1 MTEKIGLIGPG
12 IMGQPMGMNLINAG
26 YPLWVY
32 SRRASRAQPLVDAGA
47 TLCDR
52 PKAVAEHADIIIS
65 IVSDTPDV
73 EAVVLNENGV
83 LEGASAGNI
92 LVDMSTISP
101 IATRKIAGK
110 LGEKGVEMLDAPV
123 SGGDVGAKNGTLSIM
138 VGGKSEVFKRVK
150 PIFDVLGKNIVHVG
164 DTGAGQVAKACNQIL
179 VAEHINAAGEALLL
193 ARACGVDP
201 EKVRQALLGG
211 FAYSKVLEIHG
222 ERMLTRNF
230 NPGFKAKLHKKD
242 MHIVLDTMEE
252 KGLDLPTAKAV
263 TEALDQAVANSDSEL
278 DSTVL
283 VKILE
288 AKNSVHIG

>member
-1 MTEKIGLIGPG
+1 MSEKIGLIGPG

-26 YPLWVY
+26 FELWVF
-32 SRRASRAQPLVDAGA
+32 SRTPERAQPLVDAGA
-47 TLCDR
+47 TFCDT
-52 PKAVAEHADIIIS
+52 PAAVARSADITIS

-73 EAVVLNENGV
+73 EAVVLDENGV
-83 LEGASAGNI
+83 LEGASAGKV

-101 IATRKIAGK
+101 IATREIARK
-110 LGEKGVEMLDAPV
+110 LAAKGVEMLDAPV
-123 SGGDVGAKNGTLSIM
+123 SGGDVGARNGTLSIM
-138 VGGKSEVFKRVK
+138 VGGKPVVFERVK
-150 PIFDVLGKNIVHVG
+150 PVFDVLGKNIIHVG

-211 FAYSKVLEIHG
+211 FAYSKVLEVHG

-230 NPGFKAKLHKKD
+230 QPGFKAKLHMKD
-242 MHIVLDTMEE
+242 MDIVMSTAAEE
-252 KGLDLPTAKAV
+252 ELDLPTARAV
-263 TEALDQAVANSDSEL
+263 TDAIHQAVANGDGEL

-283 VKILE
+283 VRILE
-288 AKNSVHIG
+288 ARNSIEIG

>member
-1 MTEKIGLIGPG
+1 MTERIGLIGPG
-12 IMGQPMGMNLINAG
+12 IMGQPMSMNLINAG

-32 SRRASRAQPLVDAGA
+32 SRTASRAQPLVDAGA
-47 TLCDR
+47 TLCDTPR
-52 PKAVAEHADIIIS
+52 AVAEQADIIIS

-73 EAVVLNENGV
+73 EAVLLNGNGV
-83 LEGASAGNI
+83 LEGVTAGKVV
-92 LVDMSTISP
+92 VDMSTISP
-101 IATRKIAGK
+101 IATRKIAGQ

-123 SGGDVGAKNGTLSIM
+123 SGGDVGARNGTLSIM
-138 VGGKSEVFKRVK
+138 VGGKPEVFERVK
-150 PIFDVLGKNIVHVG
+150 PVFEVLGKNIVHVG
-164 DTGAGQVAKACNQIL
+164 DGGAGQVAKACNQIL

-230 NPGFKAKLHKKD
+230 QPGFKARLHQKD
-242 MHIVLDTMEE
+242 MHIVLDTMAE

-263 TEALDQAVANSDSEL
+263 TGALDQAVANSDSEL

-288 AKNSVHIG
+288 ANNSVDIG

>member
-1 MTEKIGLIGPG
+1 MTEKVGLIGPG

-26 YPLWVY
+26 YSLWVF
-32 SRRASRAQPLVDAGA
+32 SRTSERAQPLVDAGA
-47 TLCDR
+47 TRCDT
-52 PKAVAEHADIIIS
+52 PKSVAEQADITIS

-73 EAVVLNENGV
+73 EAVVLDENGV
-83 LEGASAGNI
+83 LEGASAGKV

-101 IATRKIAGK
+101 IATRKISAA
-110 LGEKGVEMLDAPV
+110 LGEKGMEMLDAPV
-123 SGGDVGAKNGTLSIM
+123 SGGDVGARNGTLSIM
-138 VGGKSEVFKRVK
+138 VGGKPEVFERVK
-150 PIFDVLGKNIVHVG
+150 PIFEVLGKSIVHVG
-164 DTGAGQVAKACNQIL
+164 DAGAGQVAKACNQIL

-211 FAYSKVLEIHG
+211 FAYSRVLEVHG

-230 NPGFKAKLHKKD
+230 EPGFKAKLHKKD
-242 MHIVLDTMEE
+242 MHIVLDTMAE
-252 KGLDLPTAKAV
+252 KGLDLPTARSV
-263 TEALDQAVANSDSEL
+263 TAALDEAVANSDSEL

-288 AKNSVHIG
+288 ANNKVSIG

>member
-1 MTEKIGLIGPG
+1 MTERIGLIGPG

-32 SRRASRAQPLVDAGA
+32 SRTASRAQPLVDAGA
-47 TLCDR
+47 TLCDSPR
-52 PKAVAEHADIIIS
+52 AVAEQADIIIS

-73 EAVVLNENGV
+73 EAVLLNENGV
-83 LEGASAGNI
+83 FEGASAGKI
-92 LVDMSTISP
+92 VVDMSTISP
-101 IATRKIAGK
+101 IATRKIAAQ
-110 LGEKGVEMLDAPV
+110 LAEKGVEMLDAPV
-123 SGGDVGAKNGTLSIM
+123 SGGDVGARNATLSIM
-138 VGGKSEVFKRVK
+138 VGGKPEVFERVK
-150 PIFDVLGKNIVHVG
+150 PVFEVLGKSIVHVG
-164 DTGAGQVAKACNQIL
+164 DAGAGQVAKACNQIL

-230 NPGFKAKLHKKD
+230 QPGFKARLHQKD
-242 MHIVLDTMEE
+242 MHIVLDTMTE

-263 TEALDQAVANSDSEL
+263 TEALDQAVADSDSEL

-288 AKNSVHIG
+288 AKNSVDIG

>member
-12 IMGQPMGMNLINAG
+12 IMGQPMGMSIIRAG
-26 YPLWVY
+26 HPLWVY
-32 SRRASRAQPLVDAGA
+32 ARTPERAQPLVDAGA
-47 TLCDR
+47 TFCYT
-52 PKAVAEHADIIIS
+52 PKAVAEQADIIIS

-73 EAVVLNENGV
+73 EAVVMGDDGV
-83 LEGASAGNI
+83 LAGAASGKV

-101 IATRKIAGK
+101 IATREMSRK
-110 LGEKGVEMLDAPV
+110 LAEQGVDMLDAPV

-138 VGGKSEVFKRVK
+138 VGGPESVFERVK
-150 PIFDVLGKNIVHVG
+150 PVFEVLGKNIVHVG

-193 ARACGVDP
+193 ARACGADP

-211 FAYSKVLEIHG
+211 FAYSKVLEVHG

-230 NPGFKAKLHKKD
+230 DPGFKAKLHKKD

-252 KGLDLPTAKAV
+252 KGLELPTARAV
-263 TEALDQAVANSDSEL
+263 TEALDQAVANGDGEL

-283 VKILE
+283 IKTLE
-288 AKNSVHIG
+288 SNNSLDIA

>member
-1 MTEKIGLIGPG
+1 MTERIGLIGPG

-32 SRRASRAQPLVDAGA
+32 SRTASRAQPLVDAGA
-47 TLCDR
+47 TLCDSPR
-52 PKAVAEHADIIIS
+52 AVAEQADIIIS

-73 EAVVLNENGV
+73 EAVLLNENGV
-83 LEGASAGNI
+83 LEGASAGKVV
-92 LVDMSTISP
+92 VDMSTISP
-101 IATRKIAGK
+101 IATRKIAAQ
-110 LGEKGVEMLDAPV
+110 LAEKGVEMLDAPV
-123 SGGDVGAKNGTLSIM
+123 SGGDVGARNATLSIM
-138 VGGKSEVFKRVK
+138 VGGKPEVFERVK
-150 PIFDVLGKNIVHVG
+150 PVFEVMGKSIVHVG
-164 DTGAGQVAKACNQIL
+164 DAGAGQVAKACNQIL

-230 NPGFKAKLHKKD
+230 QPGFKARLHQKD
-242 MHIVLDTMEE
+242 MHIVLDTMTE

-263 TEALDQAVANSDSEL
+263 TEALDQAVADSDSEL

-288 AKNSVHIG
+288 AKNSVDIG

>member
-32 SRRASRAQPLVDAGA
+32 SRTASRAQPLVDAGA
-47 TLCDR
+47 TWCDTPR
-52 PKAVAEHADIIIS
+52 AVAEQADIIIS

-73 EAVVLNENGV
+73 EAVLLNENGV
-83 LEGASAGNI
+83 LEGVTAGKVV
-92 LVDMSTISP
+92 VDMSTISP
-101 IATRKIAGK
+101 IATRKIAGQ

-123 SGGDVGAKNGTLSIM
+123 SGGDVGARNGTLSIM
-138 VGGKSEVFKRVK
+138 VGGKPDVFERVK
-150 PIFDVLGKNIVHVG
+150 PVFEVLGKNIVHVG
-164 DTGAGQVAKACNQIL
+164 DAGAGQVAKACNQIL

-230 NPGFKAKLHKKD
+230 QPGFKARLHQKD
-242 MHIVLDTMEE
+242 MHIVLDTMAE
-252 KGLDLPTAKAV
+252 KGLNLPTAKAV

-288 AKNSVHIG
+288 ANNAVDIG

>member
-26 YPLWVY
+26 FPLWVF
-32 SRRASRAQPLVDAGA
+32 SRTASRAQPLVDAGA
-47 TLCDR
+47 TMCDT
-52 PKAVAEHADIIIS
+52 PAAVAEEADIIIV

-73 EAVVLNENGV
+73 EAVVLGDNGV
-83 LEGASAGNI
+83 LAGASAGKV

-101 IATRKIAGK
+101 IATRSIAGK
-110 LGEKGVEMLDAPV
+110 LAEKGVEMLDAPV
-123 SGGDVGAKNGTLSIM
+123 SGGDVGARNGTLSIM
-138 VGGKSEVFKRVK
+138 VGGKPDVFERVR
-150 PIFDVLGKNIVHVG
+150 PVFEILGKNIVHVG

-193 ARACGVDP
+193 ARACGADP

-211 FAYSKVLEIHG
+211 FAYSKVLEVHG

-230 NPGFKAKLHKKD
+230 KPGFKARLHKKD
-242 MHIVLDTMEE
+242 MHIVMNTADEE
-252 KGLDLPTAKAV
+252 GLDLPTARAV
-263 TEALDQAVANSDSEL
+263 TEAIDQAVENGDGEL

-283 VKILE
+283 VRILE
-288 AKNSVHIG
+288 ARNGVDIG

>member
-1 MTEKIGLIGPG
+1 MTERIGLIGPG

-32 SRRASRAQPLVDAGA
+32 SRTASRAQPLVDAGA
-47 TLCDR
+47 TLCDSPR
-52 PKAVAEHADIIIS
+52 AVAEQADIIIS

-73 EAVVLNENGV
+73 EAVLLNENGV
-83 LEGASAGNI
+83 LEGASAGKVV
-92 LVDMSTISP
+92 VDMSTISP
-101 IATRKIAGK
+101 IATRKIAAQ
-110 LGEKGVEMLDAPV
+110 LAEKGVEMLDAPV
-123 SGGDVGAKNGTLSIM
+123 SGGDVGARNATLSIM
-138 VGGKSEVFKRVK
+138 VGGKAEVFERVK
-150 PIFDVLGKNIVHVG
+150 PVFEVLGKSIVHVG
-164 DTGAGQVAKACNQIL
+164 DAGAGQVAKACNQIL

-230 NPGFKAKLHKKD
+230 QPGFKARLHQKD
-242 MHIVLDTMEE
+242 MHIVLDTMTE

-263 TEALDQAVANSDSEL
+263 TEALDQAVAGSDSEL

-288 AKNSVHIG
+288 AKNSVDIG

>member
-26 YPLWVY
+26 YSLWVF
-32 SRRASRAQPLVDAGA
+32 SRTPERAQPLVDAGA
-47 TLCDR
+47 TRCDT
-52 PKAVAEHADIIIS
+52 PKAVAEQADVIIS

-73 EAVVLNENGV
+73 EAVVLDENGV
-83 LEGASAGNI
+83 IDGAGDGKV

-101 IATRKIAGK
+101 IATREIAAK
-110 LGEKGVEMLDAPV
+110 LAEKGMEMLDAPV

-138 VGGKSEVFKRVK
+138 VGGKPEVFERVK
-150 PIFDVLGKNIVHVG
+150 PIFEVLGKNIIHVG
-164 DTGAGQVAKACNQIL
+164 ETGAGQVAKACNQIL

-211 FAYSKVLEIHG
+211 FAYSKVLEVHG

-230 NPGFKAKLHKKD
+230 DPGFKAKLHKKD

-263 TEALDQAVANSDSEL
+263 TDALDQAVASSDSEL

-288 AKNSVHIG
+288 ARNKVSIG

>member
-12 IMGQPMGMNLINAG
+12 IMGQPMGMNLIRAG

-32 SRRASRAQPLVDAGA
+32 GRTPERAEPLVDAGA
-47 TLCDR
+47 SFCETPR
-52 PKAVAEHADIIIS
+52 AVAEQADIIIS

-73 EAVVLNENGV
+73 EAVVWGDDGV
-83 LEGASAGNI
+83 LAGAASGKV

-101 IATRKIAGK
+101 IATREMSRA
-110 LGEKGVEMLDAPV
+110 LAEQGVDMLDAPV

-138 VGGKSEVFKRVK
+138 VGGPDAAFERVK
-150 PIFDVLGKNIVHVG
+150 PVFEVLGKNIVHVG

-211 FAYSKVLEIHG
+211 FAYSKVLEVHG

-230 NPGFKAKLHKKD
+230 EPGFKSKLHKKD
-242 MHIVLDTMEE
+242 MHIVIDTMEE
-252 KGLDLPTAKAV
+252 KGLDLPTARAV
-263 TEALDQAVANSDSEL
+263 TEALDQAVANGDSEL

-283 VKILE
+283 IKILE
-288 AKNSVHIG
+288 ANNSVNIA

>member
-12 IMGQPMGMNLINAG
+12 IMGQPMGMNLLNAG
-26 YPLWVY
+26 YPLWVF
-32 SRRASRAQPLVDAGA
+32 SRTPSRAQPLVDAGA
-47 TLCDR
+47 TLCDT
-52 PKAVAEHADIIIS
+52 PKAVAEQADIIIS

-73 EAVVLNENGV
+73 EAVVLDENGL
-83 LEGASAGNI
+83 LEGASAGKV

-110 LGEKGVEMLDAPV
+110 LAEKGIEMLDAPV

-138 VGGKSEVFKRVK
+138 VGGKPEVFDRVK
-150 PIFDVLGKNIVHVG
+150 PVFDVLGKNIVHVG

-211 FAYSKVLEIHG
+211 FAHSKVLEVHG

-230 NPGFKAKLHKKD
+230 QPGFKARLHKKD

-252 KGLDLPTAKAV
+252 KSLDLPTATAV
-263 TEALDQAVANSDSEL
+263 TEALDQAVANGDSEL

-283 VKILE
+283 IKIME
-288 AKNSVHIG
+288 ARNSVDIG

>member
-1 MTEKIGLIGPG
+1 
-12 IMGQPMGMNLINAG
+12 MGMNLIEAG
-26 YPLWVY
+26 YPLWVF
-32 SRRASRAQPLVDAGA
+32 SRTASRAQPLVDAGA
-47 TLCDR
+47 VLCDT
-52 PKAVAEHADIIIS
+52 PKAVAEQSDIVIS

-73 EAVVLNENGV
+73 EAVALGANGV
-83 LEGASAGNI
+83 HEGASAGDV

-101 IATRKIAGK
+101 IATRRISAV
-110 LGEKGVEMLDAPV
+110 LGEKGIEMLDAPV

-138 VGGKSEVFKRVK
+138 VGGQADVFERVK
-150 PIFDVLGKNIVHVG
+150 PVFGVLGKNIVHVG
-164 DTGAGQVAKACNQIL
+164 DSGAGQVAKACNQIL

-211 FAYSKVLEIHG
+211 FAYSRVLEVHG

-230 NPGFKAKLHKKD
+230 QPGFKARLHKKD
-242 MHIVLDTMEE
+242 MHIALDTMVE

-263 TEALDQAVANSDSEL
+263 AAALDQAVASSDGEL

-283 VKILE
+283 VKVLE
-288 AKNSVHIG
+288 AGNPVSIG

>member
-26 YPLWVY
+26 FPLWVF
-32 SRRASRAQPLVDAGA
+32 SRTPSRAQPLVDAGA
-47 TLCDR
+47 TRCDT
-52 PKAVAEHADIIIS
+52 PAAVAEEADIIIS

-73 EAVVLNENGV
+73 EAVVLDDNGV
-83 LEGASAGNI
+83 LAGVSAGKV

-101 IATRKIAGK
+101 IATRSIAGK
-110 LGEKGVEMLDAPV
+110 LAEKGVEMLDAPV
-123 SGGDVGAKNGTLSIM
+123 SGGEAGAQNGTLSIM
-138 VGGKSEVFKRVK
+138 VGGKPDVFERVK
-150 PIFDVLGKNIVHVG
+150 PVFDVLGKNIVHVG

-193 ARACGVDP
+193 ARACGADP

-211 FAYSKVLEIHG
+211 FAYSKVLEVHG

-230 NPGFKAKLHKKD
+230 KPGFKAKLHKKD
-242 MHIVLDTMEE
+242 MHIVMNTAEE
-252 KGLDLPTAKAV
+252 KGLDLPTARAV
-263 TEALDQAVANSDSEL
+263 TEAIDRAVEDGDGEL

-283 VKILE
+283 VRILE
-288 AKNSVHIG
+288 ARNGVDIG

>member
-1 MTEKIGLIGPG
+1 MTEKVGLIGPG

-26 YPLWVY
+26 YSLWVF
-32 SRRASRAQPLVDAGA
+32 SRTPERAQPLVDAGA
-47 TLCDR
+47 TRCDT
-52 PKAVAEHADIIIS
+52 PKSVAEQADITIS

-73 EAVVLNENGV
+73 EAVVLDENGV
-83 LEGASAGNI
+83 LEGASAGKV

-101 IATRKIAGK
+101 IATRKISAA
-110 LGEKGVEMLDAPV
+110 LGEKGMEMLDAPV
-123 SGGDVGAKNGTLSIM
+123 SGGDVGARNGTLSIM
-138 VGGKSEVFKRVK
+138 VGGKPEVFERVK
-150 PIFDVLGKNIVHVG
+150 PIFEVLGKSIVHVG
-164 DTGAGQVAKACNQIL
+164 DAGAGQVAKACNQIL

-211 FAYSKVLEIHG
+211 FAYSRVLEVHG

-230 NPGFKAKLHKKD
+230 EPGFKAKLHKKD
-242 MHIVLDTMEE
+242 MHIVLDTMAE
-252 KGLDLPTAKAV
+252 KGLDLPTARSV
-263 TEALDQAVANSDSEL
+263 TAALDEAVANSDSEL

-288 AKNSVHIG
+288 ANNKVSIG

>member
-12 IMGQPMGMNLINAG
+12 IMGGPMGMNLINAG
-26 YPLWVY
+26 YPLCVY
-32 SRRASRAQPLVDAGA
+32 ARTPARAEPLVDAGA
-47 TLCDR
+47 TLCDT
-52 PKAVAEHADIIIS
+52 PAVVAGQADIIIS

-73 EAVVLNENGV
+73 KEVVLGDNGV
-83 LEGASAGNI
+83 LEGAADGKV

-101 IATRKIAGK
+101 IATREMSAA
-110 LGEKGVEMLDAPV
+110 LADKGMEMLDAPV
-123 SGGDVGAKNGTLSIM
+123 SGGDVGARNGTLSIM
-138 VGGKSEVFKRVK
+138 VGGKAEVFERVK
-150 PIFDVLGKNIVHVG
+150 PVFEVLGRNIVHVG
-164 DTGAGQVAKACNQIL
+164 ESGAGQVAKACNQIL

-211 FAYSKVLEIHG
+211 FAYSKVLEAHG

-230 NPGFKAKLHKKD
+230 DPGFKARLHRKD
-242 MHIVLDTMEE
+242 MHIVMDTMAE
-252 KGLDLPTAKAV
+252 KGLDLPMAKAA
-263 TEALDQAVANSDSEL
+263 TAALDEAVDNSDGDL

-288 AKNSVHIG
+288 ARNGREIG

>member
-26 YPLWVY
+26 YPLWVF
-32 SRRASRAQPLVDAGA
+32 SRTPSRAQPLVDAGA
-47 TLCDR
+47 MLCDT
-52 PKAVAEHADIIIS
+52 PAAVAEQADIIIS

-73 EAVVLNENGV
+73 EAVVLDENGV
-83 LEGASAGNI
+83 LEGAGAGKV

-110 LGEKGVEMLDAPV
+110 LAAKGVEMLDAPV
-123 SGGDVGAKNGTLSIM
+123 SGGDVGAKNATLSIM
-138 VGGKSEVFKRVK
+138 VGGKPDVFERVK
-150 PIFDVLGKNIVHVG
+150 PVFDVLGKNVVHVG
-164 DTGAGQVAKACNQIL
+164 DTGAGQVAKACNQVM

-211 FAYSKVLEIHG
+211 FAYSKVLEVHG

-230 NPGFKAKLHKKD
+230 GPGFKARLHKKD
-242 MHIVLDTMEE
+242 MHIVVDTMEE
-252 KGLDLPTAKAV
+252 KGLDLPTARAV

-288 AKNSVHIG
+288 ARNSVDIG

>member
-1 MTEKIGLIGPG
+1 MTERIGLIGPG

-32 SRRASRAQPLVDAGA
+32 SRTASRAQPLVDAGA
-47 TLCDR
+47 TLCDSPR
-52 PKAVAEHADIIIS
+52 AVAEQADIIIS

-73 EAVVLNENGV
+73 EAVLLNENGV
-83 LEGASAGNI
+83 FEGASAGKVV
-92 LVDMSTISP
+92 VDMSTISP
-101 IATRKIAGK
+101 IATRKIAAQ
-110 LGEKGVEMLDAPV
+110 LAEKGVEMLDAPV
-123 SGGDVGAKNGTLSIM
+123 SGGDVGARNATLSIM
-138 VGGKSEVFKRVK
+138 VGGKPEVFERVK
-150 PIFDVLGKNIVHVG
+150 PVFEVMGKSIVHVG
-164 DTGAGQVAKACNQIL
+164 DAGAGQVAKACNQIL

-230 NPGFKAKLHKKD
+230 QPGFKARLHQKD
-242 MHIVLDTMEE
+242 MHIVLDTMTE

-263 TEALDQAVANSDSEL
+263 TEALDQAVADSDSEL

-288 AKNSVHIG
+288 AKNSVDIG

>member
-12 IMGQPMGMNLINAG
+12 IMGQPMGMNLLNAG
-26 YPLWVY
+26 YPLWVF
-32 SRRASRAQPLVDAGA
+32 SRTPSRAQPLVDAGA
-47 TLCDR
+47 TLCDTPR
-52 PKAVAEHADIIIS
+52 AVAEQADIIIS

-73 EAVVLNENGV
+73 EAVVLDENGL
-83 LEGASAGNI
+83 LEGSSAGKV

-110 LGEKGVEMLDAPV
+110 LAEKGVEMLDAPV

-138 VGGKSEVFKRVK
+138 VGGKPEVFDRVK
-150 PIFDVLGKNIVHVG
+150 PVFDVLGKNIVHVG

-211 FAYSKVLEIHG
+211 FAHSKVLEVHG

-230 NPGFKAKLHKKD
+230 QPGFKARLHKKD

-252 KGLDLPTAKAV
+252 KGLDLPTATAV
-263 TEALDQAVANSDSEL
+263 TEALDQAVANGDSEL

-283 VKILE
+283 IKILE
-288 AKNSVHIG
+288 ARNSVDIG

>member
-32 SRRASRAQPLVDAGA
+32 SRTASRAQPLVDAGA
-47 TLCDR
+47 TWCDTPR
-52 PKAVAEHADIIIS
+52 AVAEQADIIIS

-73 EAVVLNENGV
+73 EAVLLNENGV
-83 LEGASAGNI
+83 LEGVTAGKVV
-92 LVDMSTISP
+92 VDMSTISP
-101 IATRKIAGK
+101 IATRKIAEQ

-123 SGGDVGAKNGTLSIM
+123 SGGDVGARNGTLSIM
-138 VGGKSEVFKRVK
+138 VGGKPDVFERVK
-150 PIFDVLGKNIVHVG
+150 PVFEVLGRNIVHVG
-164 DTGAGQVAKACNQIL
+164 DAGAGQVAKACNQIL

-230 NPGFKAKLHKKD
+230 QPGFKARLHQKD
-242 MHIVLDTMEE
+242 MHIVLDTMAE
-252 KGLDLPTAKAV
+252 KGLNLPTAKAV

-283 VKILE
+283 IKILE
-288 AKNSVHIG
+288 ANNAVDIG

>member
-26 YPLWVY
+26 YPLWVF
-32 SRRASRAQPLVDAGA
+32 SRNAERAQPLVEAGA
-47 TLCDR
+47 TRCDTPR
-52 PKAVAEHADIIIS
+52 AVAEQADIIIC

-73 EAVVLNENGV
+73 EAVVLDENGV
-83 LEGASAGNI
+83 LEGASAGKV

-101 IATRKIAGK
+101 IATRKMAQT
-110 LGEKGVEMLDAPV
+110 LLEKGVEMLDAPV
-123 SGGDVGAKNGTLSIM
+123 SGGDVGARNGTLSIM
-138 VGGKSEVFKRVK
+138 VGGKPEVFERIK
-150 PIFDVLGKNIVHVG
+150 PVFDVLGKNIIHVG
-164 DTGAGQVAKACNQIL
+164 ENGAGQVAKACNQIL

-211 FAYSKVLEIHG
+211 FAYSKVLEVHG

-230 NPGFKAKLHKKD
+230 DPGFKAKLHKKD
-242 MHIVLDTMEE
+242 MHIVTDTMDE

-263 TEALDQAVANSDSEL
+263 TQALDQAVANGDSEL

-288 AKNSVHIG
+288 ANNSQSIG

>member
-1 MTEKIGLIGPG
+1 MTEKVGLIGPG

-32 SRRASRAQPLVDAGA
+32 SRTAERAGPLVEAGA
-47 TLCDR
+47 TLCDT
-52 PKAVAEHADIIIS
+52 PKAVAEQADVIIT

-83 LEGASAGNI
+83 LAGAAAGKV

-101 IATRKIAGK
+101 IATRQIAGR
-110 LGEKGVEMLDAPV
+110 LGEKGIEMLDAPV
-123 SGGDVGAKNGTLSIM
+123 SGGDVGARNGTLSIM
-138 VGGKSEVFKRVK
+138 VGGKPDVFERIK
-150 PIFDVLGKNIVHVG
+150 PVFEVLGKNIVHVG
-164 DTGAGQVAKACNQIL
+164 ESGAGQVAKACNQIL

-193 ARACGVDP
+193 ARACGADP

-211 FAYSKVLEIHG
+211 FAYSRVLEVHG

-230 NPGFKAKLHKKD
+230 EPGFKAKLHKKD

-252 KGLDLPTAKAV
+252 KHLDLPTATAV
-263 TEALDQAVANSDSEL
+263 AEAIDQAVANGDGEL

-288 AKNSVHIG
+288 ARNEVSIG

>member
-1 MTEKIGLIGPG
+1 MTERIGLIGPG
-12 IMGQPMGMNLINAG
+12 IMGQPMSMNLINAG

-32 SRRASRAQPLVDAGA
+32 SRTASRAQPLVDAGA
-47 TLCDR
+47 TLCDTPR
-52 PKAVAEHADIIIS
+52 AVAEQADIIIS

-73 EAVVLNENGV
+73 EAVLLNGNGV
-83 LEGASAGNI
+83 LEGVTAGKVV
-92 LVDMSTISP
+92 VDMSTISP
-101 IATRKIAGK
+101 IATRKIAGQ

-123 SGGDVGAKNGTLSIM
+123 SGGDVGARNGTLSIM
-138 VGGKSEVFKRVK
+138 VGGKPDVFERVK
-150 PIFDVLGKNIVHVG
+150 PVFEVLGKNIVHVG
-164 DTGAGQVAKACNQIL
+164 DGGAGQVAKACNQIL

-230 NPGFKAKLHKKD
+230 QPGFKARLHQKD
-242 MHIVLDTMEE
+242 MHIVLDTMAE

-263 TEALDQAVANSDSEL
+263 TGALDQAVANSDSEL

-288 AKNSVHIG
+288 ANNSVDIG

>member
-12 IMGQPMGMNLINAG
+12 IMGQPMGMNLIRAG

-32 SRRASRAQPLVDAGA
+32 GRTPDRAQPLVDAGA
-47 TLCDR
+47 SFCETPR
-52 PKAVAEHADIIIS
+52 AVAEQADIIIS

-73 EAVVLNENGV
+73 EAVVRGDDGV
-83 LEGASAGNI
+83 LAGAGAGKV

-101 IATRKIAGK
+101 IATREMSRE
-110 LGEKGVEMLDAPV
+110 LGEQGVDMLDAPV

-138 VGGKSEVFKRVK
+138 VGGPEAAFERVK
-150 PIFDVLGKNIVHVG
+150 PVFEVLGKNIVHVG

-211 FAYSKVLEIHG
+211 FAYSKVLEVHG

-230 NPGFKAKLHKKD
+230 EPGFKAKLHKKD

-252 KGLDLPTAKAV
+252 KGLELPTARAV
-263 TEALDQAVANSDSEL
+263 TEALDQAVANGDSEL

-283 VKILE
+283 IKILE
-288 AKNSVHIG
+288 ANNSVNIA

>member
-32 SRRASRAQPLVDAGA
+32 SRTASRAQPLVDAGA
-47 TLCDR
+47 TLCDAPR
-52 PKAVAEHADIIIS
+52 SVAEQADIIIS

-73 EAVVLNENGV
+73 EAVLLNENGV
-83 LEGASAGNI
+83 LEGVTAGKVV
-92 LVDMSTISP
+92 VDMSTISP
-101 IATRKIAGK
+101 IATRKIAEQ

-123 SGGDVGAKNGTLSIM
+123 SGGDVGARNGTLSIM
-138 VGGKSEVFKRVK
+138 VGGKPDVFERVR
-150 PIFDVLGKNIVHVG
+150 PVFEVLGKNIVHVG
-164 DTGAGQVAKACNQIL
+164 DAGAGQVAKACNQIL

-230 NPGFKAKLHKKD
+230 QPGFKARLHQKD
-242 MHIVLDTMEE
+242 MHIVLDTMAE
-252 KGLDLPTAKAV
+252 KGLNLPTAKAV

-288 AKNSVHIG
+288 ANNAVDIG

>member
-32 SRRASRAQPLVDAGA
+32 SRTASRAQPLVDAGA
-47 TLCDR
+47 TWCDTPR
-52 PKAVAEHADIIIS
+52 AVAEQADIIIS

-73 EAVVLNENGV
+73 EAVLLNENGV
-83 LEGASAGNI
+83 LEGATAGKVV
-92 LVDMSTISP
+92 VDMSTISP
-101 IATRKIAGK
+101 IATRKIAEQ

-123 SGGDVGAKNGTLSIM
+123 SGGDVGARNGTLSIM
-138 VGGKSEVFKRVK
+138 VGGKPDVFERVK
-150 PIFDVLGKNIVHVG
+150 PVFEVLGRSIVHVG
-164 DTGAGQVAKACNQIL
+164 DAGAGQVAKACNQIL

-211 FAYSKVLEIHG
+211 FAYSKVLEVHG

-230 NPGFKAKLHKKD
+230 QPGFKARLHQKD
-242 MHIVLDTMEE
+242 MHIVLDTMAE
-252 KGLDLPTAKAV
+252 KGLNLPTAKAV

-288 AKNSVHIG
+288 ANNAVDMG

>member
-1 MTEKIGLIGPG
+1 MIEKIGVVGPG
-12 IMGQPMGMNLINAG
+12 IMGQPMGMILINAG
-26 YPLWVY
+26 YSLWVF
-32 SRRASRAQPLVDAGA
+32 SRTASRAQPLLEAGA
-47 TLCDR
+47 TFCGT
-52 PKAVAEHADIIIS
+52 PKAVAEQTDIIIS

-73 EAVVLNENGV
+73 EAVVLGENGV
-83 LEGASAGNI
+83 LAGAGPGKV

-101 IATRKIAGK
+101 IATRKMSEI

-123 SGGDVGAKNGTLSIM
+123 SGGDIGARNGTLSIM
-138 VGGKSEVFKRVK
+138 VGGKPEVFERVK
-150 PIFDVLGKNIVHVG
+150 PVFDVLGKNVIHVG
-164 DTGAGQVAKACNQIL
+164 DSGAGQVAKACNQIL

-211 FAYSKVLEIHG
+211 FAYSRVLEVHG

-230 NPGFKAKLHKKD
+230 QPGFKAKLHKKD
-242 MHIVLDTMEE
+242 MQIVLETMEE
-252 KGLDLPTAKAV
+252 TGLDLPTARAV
-263 TEALDQAVANSDSEL
+263 SSALDQAVADSDGEL

-288 AKNSVHIG
+288 KKNSVTIG

>member
-12 IMGQPMGMNLINAG
+12 IMGQPMGMNLLNAG
-26 YPLWVY
+26 YPLWVF
-32 SRRASRAQPLVDAGA
+32 SRTPSRAQPLVDAGA
-47 TLCDR
+47 TLCDTPR
-52 PKAVAEHADIIIS
+52 AVAEQADIIIS

-73 EAVVLNENGV
+73 EAVVLDENGV
-83 LEGASAGNI
+83 LEGASAGKV

-110 LGEKGVEMLDAPV
+110 LAEKGVEMLDAPV

-138 VGGKSEVFKRVK
+138 VGGKPDVFERVK
-150 PIFDVLGKNIVHVG
+150 PVFDVLGKNIVHVG
-164 DTGAGQVAKACNQIL
+164 ESGAGQVAKACNQIL

-211 FAYSKVLEIHG
+211 FAHSKVLEVHG

-230 NPGFKAKLHKKD
+230 QPGFKARLHKKD
-242 MHIVLDTMEE
+242 MHIVIDTMEE

-288 AKNSVHIG
+288 ARNSVDIG

>member
-26 YPLWVY
+26 FPLWVF
-32 SRRASRAQPLVDAGA
+32 SRTASRAQPLVDAGA
-47 TLCDR
+47 TMCDT
-52 PKAVAEHADIIIS
+52 PAAVAEEADIIIV

-73 EAVVLNENGV
+73 EAVVLGDNGV
-83 LEGASAGNI
+83 LAGASAGKV

-101 IATRKIAGK
+101 IATRSIAGK
-110 LGEKGVEMLDAPV
+110 LAEKGVEMLDAPV
-123 SGGDVGAKNGTLSIM
+123 SGGDVGARNGTLSIM
-138 VGGKSEVFKRVK
+138 VGGKPDVFERVR
-150 PIFDVLGKNIVHVG
+150 PVFDVLGKNIVHVG

-193 ARACGVDP
+193 ARACGADP

-211 FAYSKVLEIHG
+211 FAYSKVLEVHG

-230 NPGFKAKLHKKD
+230 KPGFKARLHKKD
-242 MHIVLDTMEE
+242 MHIVMNTANEE
-252 KGLDLPTAKAV
+252 GLDLPTARAV
-263 TEALDQAVANSDSEL
+263 TEAIDQAVENGDGEL

-283 VKILE
+283 VRILE
-288 AKNSVHIG
+288 ARNGVDIG

>member
-32 SRRASRAQPLVDAGA
+32 SRTASRAQPLVDAGA
-47 TLCDR
+47 TWCDTPR
-52 PKAVAEHADIIIS
+52 AVAEQADIIIS

-73 EAVVLNENGV
+73 EAVLLNENGV
-83 LEGASAGNI
+83 LEGATAGKVV
-92 LVDMSTISP
+92 VDMSTISP
-101 IATRKIAGK
+101 IATRKIAEQ

-123 SGGDVGAKNGTLSIM
+123 SGGDVGARNGTLSIM
-138 VGGKSEVFKRVK
+138 VGGKPDVFERVK
-150 PIFDVLGKNIVHVG
+150 PVFEVLGRNIVHVG
-164 DTGAGQVAKACNQIL
+164 DAGAGQVAKACNQIL

-211 FAYSKVLEIHG
+211 FAYSKVLEVHG

-230 NPGFKAKLHKKD
+230 QPGFKARLHQKD
-242 MHIVLDTMEE
+242 MHIVLDTMAE
-252 KGLDLPTAKAV
+252 KGLNLPTAKAV

-288 AKNSVHIG
+288 ANNAVDMG

>member
-12 IMGQPMGMNLINAG
+12 IMGGPMGMNLINAG
-26 YPLWVY
+26 YSLWMF
-32 SRRASRAQPLVDAGA
+32 SRNPARAQALVEAGA
-47 TLCDR
+47 TLCDT
-52 PKAVAEHADIIIS
+52 PKAVAERADVIIT

-73 EAVVLNENGV
+73 EAVVLDGNGV
-83 LEGASAGNI
+83 LEGIGPGKV

-101 IATRKIAGK
+101 IATRRMSET
-110 LGEKGVEMLDAPV
+110 LREKGAEMLDAPV
-123 SGGDVGAKNGTLSIM
+123 SGGEVGAKNGTLSIM
-138 VGGKSEVFKRVK
+138 VGGQPAAFDRVK
-150 PIFDVLGKNIVHVG
+150 PVFEVLGKNIVHVG
-164 DTGAGQVAKACNQIL
+164 DNGAGQVAKACNQIL

-211 FAYSKVLEIHG
+211 FACSKVLEVHG

-230 NPGFKAKLHKKD
+230 QPGFKATLHRKD
-242 MHIVLDTMEE
+242 MRIALDTMAE
-252 KGLDLPTAKAV
+252 KGLDLPTARAV
-263 TEALDQAVANSDSEL
+263 SAALEQAVANGDGEL

-288 AKNSVHIG
+288 SKNSVTIG

>member
-26 YPLWVY
+26 FPLWVF
-32 SRRASRAQPLVDAGA
+32 SRTASRAQPLVDAGA
-47 TLCDR
+47 TMCDT
-52 PKAVAEHADIIIS
+52 PAAVAEAADIIIS

-73 EAVVLNENGV
+73 EAVVLDENGV
-83 LEGASAGNI
+83 LAGASAGKV

-101 IATRKIAGK
+101 IATRSIAGK
-110 LGEKGVEMLDAPV
+110 LAEKGMEMLDAPV
-123 SGGDVGAKNGTLSIM
+123 SGGDVGARNGTLSIM
-138 VGGKSEVFKRVK
+138 VGGKPDVFERVK
-150 PIFDVLGKNIVHVG
+150 PVFDVLGKNIVHVG

-193 ARACGVDP
+193 ARACGADP

-211 FAYSKVLEIHG
+211 FAYSKVLEVHG

-230 NPGFKAKLHKKD
+230 KPGFKASLHRKD
-242 MHIVLDTMEE
+242 MHIVMNTAEE
-252 KGLDLPTAKAV
+252 EGLDLPTAKAV
-263 TEALDQAVANSDSEL
+263 TEAIDRAVENGDGEL

-283 VKILE
+283 VRILE
-288 AKNSVHIG
+288 ARNGVDIG

>member
-12 IMGQPMGMNLINAG
+12 IMGQPMGMNLLNAG
-26 YPLWVY
+26 YPLWVF
-32 SRRASRAQPLVDAGA
+32 SRTPSRAQPLVDAGA
-47 TLCDR
+47 TLCDTPR
-52 PKAVAEHADIIIS
+52 AVAEQADIIIS

-73 EAVVLNENGV
+73 EAVVLDENGV
-83 LEGASAGNI
+83 LEGASAGKV

-110 LGEKGVEMLDAPV
+110 LAEKGVEMLDAPV

-138 VGGKSEVFKRVK
+138 VGGKPEVFERVK
-150 PIFDVLGKNIVHVG
+150 PVFDVLGKNIVHVG
-164 DTGAGQVAKACNQIL
+164 DSGAGQVAKACNQIL

-211 FAYSKVLEIHG
+211 FAHSKVLEVHG

-230 NPGFKAKLHKKD
+230 QPGFKARLHKKD
-242 MHIVLDTMEE
+242 MHIVIDTMEE

-263 TEALDQAVANSDSEL
+263 TEALDQAVANNDSEL

-288 AKNSVHIG
+288 ARNSVDIG

>member
-12 IMGQPMGMNLINAG
+12 IMGQPMGMNLIRAG

-32 SRRASRAQPLVDAGA
+32 GRTPDRAQPLVDAGA
-47 TLCDR
+47 SFCETPR
-52 PKAVAEHADIIIS
+52 TVAEQADIIIS

-73 EAVVLNENGV
+73 EAVVRGDDGV
-83 LEGASAGNI
+83 LAGAGAGKV

-101 IATRKIAGK
+101 IATREMSRE
-110 LGEKGVEMLDAPV
+110 LGEQGVDMLDAPV

-138 VGGKSEVFKRVK
+138 VGGPEAAFERVK
-150 PIFDVLGKNIVHVG
+150 PVFEVLGKNIVHVG

-211 FAYSKVLEIHG
+211 FAYSKVLEVHG

-230 NPGFKAKLHKKD
+230 EPGFKAKLHKKD

-252 KGLDLPTAKAV
+252 KGLELPTARAV
-263 TEALDQAVANSDSEL
+263 TEALDQAVANGDSEL

-283 VKILE
+283 IKILE
-288 AKNSVHIG
+288 ANNSVNIA

>member
-12 IMGQPMGMNLINAG
+12 IMGQPMGMNLLNAG
-26 YPLWVY
+26 YPLWVF
-32 SRRASRAQPLVDAGA
+32 SRTPSRAQPLVDAGA
-47 TLCDR
+47 TLCDTPR
-52 PKAVAEHADIIIS
+52 AVAEQADIIIS

-73 EAVVLNENGV
+73 EAVVLDENGV
-83 LEGASAGNI
+83 LEGASAGKV

-110 LGEKGVEMLDAPV
+110 LAEKGVEMLDAPV

-138 VGGKSEVFKRVK
+138 VGGKPEVFERVK
-150 PIFDVLGKNIVHVG
+150 PVFDVLGKNIVHVG
-164 DTGAGQVAKACNQIL
+164 DSGAGQVAKACNQIL

-211 FAYSKVLEIHG
+211 FAHSKVLEVHG

-230 NPGFKAKLHKKD
+230 QPGFKARLHKKD
-242 MHIVLDTMEE
+242 MHIVIDTMEE

-288 AKNSVHIG
+288 ARNSVDIG